1 MSITIKYK
9 IVPRKTK
16 SGSIDKKI
24 GVIEGP
30 PSQINSLL
38 VDACRLSPFAENK
51 VARQLQFDFKQQM
64 EQDNE

>member
-24 GVIEGP
+24 AVIEGP
-30 PSQINSLL
+30 PAQINSLL
-38 VDACRLSPFAENK
+38 PDACRLTTDAEK
-51 VARQLQFDFKQQM
+51 QIARQLQFDFKQQM

>member
-1 MSITIKYK
+1 VSITIKYK

-16 SGSIDKKI
+16 NGSVGRQV

-30 PSQINSLL
+30 PSQINELL
-38 VDACRLSPFAENK
+38 VDACRLTPYAENK
-51 VARQLQFDFKQQM
+51 IAQQLQFDFKQQM